1 MKIVLL
7 PGLDGTGDLFKPFI
21 EALPNE
27 LDPLVISYPS
37 NTKLSYQQLTELVIS
52 QLPAEKFILV
62 GESFSGYIVHQV
74 ALRKP
79 KNLKSVIFVAAFLE
93 SPRPF
98 LLGLS
103 SWLPRSLLLSMP
115 IPSYVVETFLLG
127 LEANKNMVD
136 LLKKSIEK
144 VSPNIL
150 SYRLKEIAR
159 LRNNHQSCE
168 IKATYIQA
176 TDDKLVPKRC
186 VESFIN
192 TFNNISVIQ
201 IEGPH
206 FILQINPLACAEVV
220 VIENAFY
227 VR

>member
-186 VESFIN
+186 VESFRN